1 MLRGY
6 PRFLFSNPTNVKSEG
21 PFIIHTLEPQFI
33 VKPEFDSKRNII
45 DCRLLKVWADDYDK
59 GMVYPIIEEIPAWF
73 KLSGNQQS
81 SNQDD
86 VLIAAVSKLSF
97 LTDISSHFTVEQAK
111 SLIRLLF
118 PTKTKKFYEGS
129 SSYGIKHLFE
139 HVSMTVINSGHRMN
153 KYCSNQTV
161 IEAFE
166 EEGYKWEQE
175 GPNRYMNISAK
186 EINRAKKLFWNT

>member
-1 MLRGY
+1 MSRGY

-33 VKPEFDSKRNII
+33 VKPEFDEKRNII
-45 DCRLLKVWADDYDK
+45 DCRLLKVWSEEYDK
-59 GMVYPIIEEIPAWF
+59 GMVCQIVQEIPSWF

-86 VLIAAVSKLSF
+86 VLISSISMLSF
-97 LTDISSHFTVEQAK
+97 LKDRSSHFTVDQAK
-111 SLIRLLF
+111 ILIRLLF
-118 PTKTKKFYEGS
+118 PTKTKKIYEGS

-139 HVSMTVINSGHRMN
+139 HVSMTVINSGQREN
-153 KYCSNQTV
+153 KYCSNQT
-161 IEAFE
+161 ILKAFE
-166 EEGYKWEQE
+166 EEGFKWEQE

-186 EINRAKKLFWNT
+186 EVNRAYKLFWNT